1 MSFKPLKLAAA
12 LFALPIAVFAQGGGE
27 AKDNTMAEIEKYR
40 EMLADDNPAELYE
53 AKGEEIWK
61 KKGGPKNES
70 LEKCDLGLGPG
81 VVKGAYAQ
89 MPRYFADVKKV
100 QDLESRLVHCM
111 VTLQGFKAED
121 LTKDP
126 FDTDDRKTDL
136 NALVAYVVGA
146 SKGMTINPPL
156 KHPQEKEM
164 VELGKRIFFYR
175 AGPYDFSCATCH
187 AENGRRIRLQD
198 LPNLTTHIGSQRAYG
213 SWPAYRISEGLFRSM
228 QWRINDCFRQQRFPE
243 PQFGSDTVTALL
255 SFLAS
260 NAAGGKYEGPGF
272 KR

>member
-1 MSFKPLKLAAA
+1 MLAAA
-12 LFALPIAVFAQGGGE
+12 LVALQLAVSAFAQGGGE
-27 AKDNTMAEIEKYR
+27 AKDSTMAEIEKYR
-40 EMLADDNPAELYE
+40 EMLAGDNPAELYE

-61 KKGGPKNES
+61 RKGGPKNES

-89 MPRYFADVKKV
+89 MPRYFADVSKV
-100 QDLESRLVHCM
+100 HDLESRLVHCM

-146 SKGMTINPPL
+146 SKGVTIDPPM

-164 VELGKRIFFYR
+164 VELGKRIFYYR

-187 AENGRRIRLQD
+187 SENGRRIRLQD
-198 LPNLTTHIGSQRAYG
+198 LPNLNTHIGAQRAYG

-255 SFLAS
+255 SYMAS
-260 NAAGGKYEGPGF
+260 SAAGGKYEGPGF

>member
-1 MSFKPLKLAAA
+1 MSFKPLMLVAA
-12 LFALPIAVFAQGGGE
+12 FCALPIAVLAQGGGE

-40 EMLADDNPAELYE
+40 EMLAGDNPAELYE

-61 KKGGPKNES
+61 RKGGPKNES

-89 MPRYFADVKKV
+89 MPRYFADVNRV

-146 SKGMTINPPL
+146 SKGMTINPPM

-187 AENGRRIRLQD
+187 SENGRRIRLQD

-255 SFLAS
+255 LFLAS